1 MIIAAAA
8 ITSIVIL
15 DLLATRQILPV
26 DSFGENIIFILTV
39 FVAYGIG
46 SLILFSWS
54 NKISRE
60 IRKKSLSIN
69 IVHYGTWMTQF
80 ILLVIMTLI
89 IFFNGPVLL
98 NSSVYLISSIS
109 STFIL
114 PDKLEIVKMVPTKRE
129 KFDYTCLWFS
139 RIYTWNIGS
148 C

>member
-1 MIIAAAA
+1 MILSRLIFSNDKIYRKIAIIAAAA

-15 DLLATRQILPV
+15 HLLATRQILPV

-109 STFIL
+109 STFVLGLISW
-114 PDKLEIVKMVPTKRE
+114 KLLRW
-129 KFDYTCLWFS
+129 Y
-139 RIYTWNIGS
+139 
-148 C
+148 